1 MTHVTWYVSCVIC
14 HVSHVTSHRQPQPQT
29 FPLLTPPP
37 FTVGLFTKTEP
48 KTRFLSFGTLA
59 ILTKY
64 ICAITL
70 LHSGATE
77 SQRRKWDSKN
87 WKQVME
93 ILWQLTSQFYLG
105 HWHSSSRRWQLPA
118 GGQPEYEHQS
128 VNTRVW
134 TPECEPQSMNTSVN
148 TRVWTPECDS
158 QSMNTRIW
166 TPECEHQSVNTRVWQ
181 PEYEHQS
188 MNTRV
193 WTPEYEHQIVTTRLW
208 TPECEH

>member
-1 MTHVTWYVSCVIC
+1 MSQDLQWVQGVNWTHNKIHSVVRPSVRSYVCN
-14 HVSHVTSHRQPQPQT
+14 
-29 FPLLTPPP
+29 
-37 FTVGLFTKTEP
+37 
-48 KTRFLSFGTLA
+48 FGN
-59 ILTKY
+59 
-64 ICAITL
+64 
-70 LHSGATE
+70 
-77 SQRRKWDSKN
+77 R
-87 WKQVME
+87 KQVME
-93 ILWQLTSQFYLG
+93 ILWELTSQFYLG